1 MNDIQVDFVEIGF
14 RSYFHSSFH
23 GPCFF
28 TTENFLQQLTIP
40 AKVNLAV
47 MINAAEL
54 IKLSDNNIS
63 LSRLFVPAC
72 DSCISLVRIAAHPS
86 EIFSISSSILELIDI
101 GYKVAINIMQASQ
114 LDKLKVADICN
125 FASTFNLSAL
135 YLADSMGSMRP
146 SDVRYLSS
154 IFFQYYDGPLGLHT
168 HDNLGLALENSLT
181 ALDCGFQWLDST
193 VMGMGRGPGNLSTEY
208 IALELQR
215 SFNKRLDISS
225 LLSLISDVFLDLKAH
240 YRWGTNPHYF
250 FCGLNSIH
258 PSFAQNMLSDSRY
271 SYTDVFTSL
280 SRIKD
285 QDCKRFDPCLLDE
298 TSLHSLS
305 LSVHFHLLLYLIMK
319 MFCC

>member
-1 MNDIQVDFVEIGF
+1 M
-14 RSYFHSSFH
+14 
-23 GPCFF
+23 
-28 TTENFLQQLTIP
+28 
-40 AKVNLAV
+40 
-47 MINAAEL
+47 

-72 DSCISLVRIAAHPS
+72 DSHIPS
-86 EIFSISSSILELIDI
+86 PNRSSSIEIFSISSSILELIDI

-125 FASTFNLSAL
+125 FASTINLSAL

-154 IFFQYYDGPLGLHT
+154 IFSQYYDGPLGLHT

-215 SFNKRLDISS
+215 SFNKRLDLSS
-225 LLSLISDVFLDLKAH
+225 LLSLISDVSQIKV
-240 YRWGTNPHYF
+240 
-250 FCGLNSIH
+250 
-258 PSFAQNMLSDSRY
+258 LSM
-271 SYTDVFTSL
+271 
-280 SRIKD
+280 
-285 QDCKRFDPCLLDE
+285 CN
-298 TSLHSLS
+298 
-305 LSVHFHLLLYLIMK
+305 
-319 MFCC
+319 